1 VVRVESSNKWY
12 LNSARIEPDNL
23 SDALRAQIGARASC
37 TVFFDAEP
45 DVPYAEAI
53 RAIDRIEQTPG
64 RVVLLTPE
72 TKRTGIP

>member
-1 VVRVESSNKWY
+1 
-12 LNSARIEPDNL
+12 
-23 SDALRAQIGARASC
+23 LRTQIGTRASC

-53 RAIDRIEQTPG
+53 RAIDRIEQTSG

-72 TKRTGIP
+72 TKQTRIP